1 MATLRSGAEQPHRR
15 TGSRRGGD
23 EGATRQQDRA
33 PLVIGGLGG
42 SGTRV
47 YAVALRDAGVD
58 LGRHFNAAFDN
69 LVFTL
74 LFKRPRW
81 FASASD
87 RAVGRHLDTFTR
99 YSRDRA
105 FTPGDLARL
114 ARSIVDHDPTVG
126 RRESAERARHAFARR
141 PRPER
146 RRAPAWGWK
155 EPNSHLFLPQ
165 LIAHYPGLR
174 FVYVARHGLDMA
186 YSDNKNQLRNFG
198 DQFGFPFPTQG
209 GADAEAV
216 AQLGYWIHM
225 TERAFTLGEE
235 LGDRFLYL
243 RFEDLCAD
251 PEGEL
256 RRLLNFAG
264 LAPGADLAE
273 IAAKVQTPASA
284 GRWRDHADRP
294 FTEAQVEAVRRFGF
308 EV

>member
-1 MATLRSGAEQPHRR
+1 MPVDPDGT
-15 TGSRRGGD
+15 
-23 EGATRQQDRA
+23 

-58 LGRHFNAAFDN
+58 MGRLFNAALDN
-69 LVFTL
+69 LVFTA

-81 FASASD
+81 FATAGD
-87 RAVGRHLDTFTR
+87 DAIRRHLATFTR

-114 ARSIVDHDPTVG
+114 GRCIVDHDPTVG
-126 RRESAERARHAFARR
+126 RRESAERVRAAFARR
-141 PRPER
+141 PRGER

-165 LIAHYPGLR
+165 LIGHYPGLR

-198 DQFGFPFPTQG
+198 DQFGFPFPE
-209 GADAEAV
+209 GAGTDAEAV

-225 TERAFTLGEE
+225 TERAVALGER

-243 RFEDLCAD
+243 RFDDLCAE
-251 PEGEL
+251 PEAEL
-256 RRLLNFAG
+256 RRLLEFTG
-264 LAPGADLAE
+264 VEPGDDLPA
-273 IAAKVQTPASA
+273 IAAKVQTPSST
-284 GRWRDHADRP
+284 GRWRDHDDRP
-294 FTEAQVEAVRRFGF
+294 FSEEQVEAVRRFGF
-308 EV
+308 AV

>member
-1 MATLRSGAEQPHRR
+1 MTP
-15 TGSRRGGD
+15 TGSTD
-23 EGATRQQDRA
+23 PHSS

-47 YAVALRDAGVD
+47 YAVALQDAGVD
-58 LGRHFNAAFDN
+58 MGRHFNAALDN

-81 FASASD
+81 FATAGD
-87 RAVGRHLDTFTR
+87 AAIGRHLATFTR

-126 RRESAERARHAFARR
+126 RRESAERARAAFARR
-141 PRPER
+141 PRAER
-146 RRAPAWGWK
+146 RTAPAWGWK

-165 LIAHYPGLR
+165 LIDHYPGLR

-198 DQFGFPFPTQG
+198 DQFGFPFPEGQG
-209 GADAEAV
+209 PDAEAV
-216 AQLGYWIHM
+216 SQLGYWIHM
-225 TERAFTLGEE
+225 TERALELGER

-243 RFEDLCAD
+243 RFDDLCAA
-251 PEGEL
+251 PEAEL
-256 RRLLNFAG
+256 RRLLEFTG
-264 LAPGADLAE
+264 VAPGDDLPA
-273 IAAKVQTPASA
+273 IAAKVQTPASS
-284 GRWRDHADRP
+284 GRWRDHDDRP
-294 FTEAQVEAVRRFGF
+294 FSDEQVEAVRRLGF
-308 EV
+308 TV

>member
-1 MATLRSGAEQPHRR
+1 MGPHDGGRPD
-15 TGSRRGGD
+15 GS
-23 EGATRQQDRA
+23 

-74 LFKRPRW
+74 LFKRPSW
-81 FASASD
+81 FASAGD
-87 RAVGRHLDTFTR
+87 AAIGRHLATFTR

-114 ARSIVDHDPTVG
+114 ARSVVDHDPTVG
-126 RRESAERARHAFARR
+126 RRESAERARAAFARR

-146 RRAPAWGWK
+146 RTAPAWGWK

-198 DQFGFPFPTQG
+198 DQFGFPFPTEG
-209 GADAEAV
+209 GEDAEAA

-225 TERAFTLGEE
+225 TDRAFTLGEE

-243 RFEDLCAD
+243 RFDDLCAE
-251 PEGEL
+251 PEAEL
-256 RRLLNFAG
+256 RRLLDFAG
-264 LAPGADLAE
+264 VAPGADLAE

-284 GRWRDHADRP
+284 GRWRDHADHP
-294 FTEAQVEAVRRFGF
+294 FTDDQLEAVRRFGF
-308 EV
+308 DV

>member
-1 MATLRSGAEQPHRR
+1 MATLPSGAEQPDRR

-23 EGATRQQDRA
+23 EGATR

-87 RAVGRHLDTFTR
+87 AAIGGHLATFTR

-114 ARSIVDHDPTVG
+114 ARSVVDHDPTVS
-126 RRESAERARHAFARR
+126 RRESAERARQAFVRR
-141 PRPER
+141 PRHER
-146 RRAPAWGWK
+146 RAAPAWGWK

-198 DQFGFPFPTQG
+198 DQFGFPFPAEG
-209 GADAEAV
+209 GADAEA
-216 AQLGYWIHM
+216 ATQLGYWIHM
-225 TERAFTLGEE
+225 TDRALTLGEG
-235 LGDRFLYL
+235 LGDRFLFL
-243 RFEDLCAD
+243 RFDDLCAD
-251 PEGEL
+251 PETEL
-256 RRLLNFAG
+256 RRLLDFAG
-264 LAPGADLAE
+264 LLPGTDLTE
-273 IAAKVQTPASA
+273 IAANVRTPPSS
-284 GRWRDHADRP
+284 GRWREHRERP
-294 FTEAQVEAVRRFGF
+294 FTDEQVEAVRRFGF
-308 EV
+308 KV